1 MRCARRAAARCRQ
14 ARSLRPR
21 AHQCDLVRLERPA
34 RHIADGRN
42 GLREAVARHVLR
54 QREVGPVRRWRTE
67 RAAHRI
73 VRERRVDSEVQ
84 VAQGGQAG
92 DRESERHARHI
103 AALDRLVAQRHAAA
117 VDRPRRSRPAEPGPP
132 NQASRP
138 LCAQRHRRM
147 EAADVAK
154 PFERHLRVEVEDP
167 AVHRHVGV
175 HHRHSRR
182 RERGPQAPDFL
193 DCRGVGVDHR
203 GQLEGV
209 VRHRKLRGHLGDVRY
224 SRAPVSAANRWAFDR
239 SGVKAI
245 GSPTRTT
252 VSGARRATTAPSCP
266 ATRTLTKRSLP
277 SGSRSAPRR
286 ERRAGRQSRS
296 AGGAPG
302 GSRGSRLRCAR
313 WARVLAPVGR
323 ASPLR

>member
-132 NQASRP
+132 NQARRTRPRDPCARSVIGAWRRQMWRSR
-138 LCAQRHRRM
+138 
-147 EAADVAK
+147 
-154 PFERHLRVEVEDP
+154 
-167 AVHRHVGV
+167 
-175 HHRHSRR
+175 S
-182 RERGPQAPDFL
+182 
-193 DCRGVGVDHR
+193 
-203 GQLEGV
+203 
-209 VRHRKLRGHLGDVRY
+209 
-224 SRAPVSAANRWAFDR
+224 SA
-239 SGVKAI
+239 
-245 GSPTRTT
+245 T
-252 VSGARRATTAPSCP
+252 C
-266 ATRTLTKRSLP
+266 
-277 SGSRSAPRR
+277 GSRSKTRPYTVTWASITGTPD
-286 ERRAGRQSRS
+286 
-296 AGGAPG
+296 G
-302 GSRGSRLRCAR
+302 GSAARRRRTSSTVVGSA
-313 WARVLAPVGR
+313 
-323 ASPLR
+323 